1 MFILIIPQTKA
12 CFGEC
17 EVIKLTQ
24 VILHRNVSFQ
34 NELSMIVP
42 LPVQGEIISV
52 CVMCLKYRTGYVIII
67 YQPHMSRTEGINSRC
82 ERFGLLLFCRFG
94 SISQRFERNCRRS
107 GCPGGGCRRFDVSLA
122 INY

>member
-1 MFILIIPQTKA
+1 MKVSKGVTHLEVNNIGLIGNGWSKMVYGTSISVFILIIPQTKA

-52 CVMCLKYRTGYVIII
+52 CV
-67 YQPHMSRTEGINSRC
+67 
-82 ERFGLLLFCRFG
+82 
-94 SISQRFERNCRRS
+94 
-107 GCPGGGCRRFDVSLA
+107 
-122 INY
+122 